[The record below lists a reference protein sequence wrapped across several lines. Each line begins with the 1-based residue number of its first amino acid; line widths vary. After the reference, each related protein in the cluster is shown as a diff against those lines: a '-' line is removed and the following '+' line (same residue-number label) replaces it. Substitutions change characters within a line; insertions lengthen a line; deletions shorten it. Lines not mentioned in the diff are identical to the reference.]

1 MKIKIS
7 ASDNKRIFTDDLSR
21 ALKFSLPFLNRIQYK
36 AMPEKTSEFIRI
48 TYKEGGETIID
59 VTGTDPLY
67 ILKAITQDLCG
78 EDADGVITDRKH
90 KDLIRGWWTDE
101 ADPEN

>member
-1 MKIKIS
+1 MRNKLEP
-7 ASDNKRIFTDDLSR
+7 SDKKRIFTNYLSH
-21 ALKFSLPFLNRIQYK
+21 ALETTVPFLKYIEYK

-78 EDADGVITDRKH
+78 EEADGVITDRKH
-90 KDLIRGWWTDE
+90 KDLIKGWWTDE
-101 ADPEN
+101 ADPED